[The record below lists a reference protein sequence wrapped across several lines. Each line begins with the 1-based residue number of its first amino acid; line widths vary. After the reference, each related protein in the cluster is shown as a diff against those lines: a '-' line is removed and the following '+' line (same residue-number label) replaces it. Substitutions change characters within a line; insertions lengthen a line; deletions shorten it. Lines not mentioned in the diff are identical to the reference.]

1 MYRRCYAI
9 RRDREICV
17 VEINSE
23 NEMVNL
29 TVSPRMRLA
38 IVFATVAIIVAVGA
52 WLWQATTDRQRQLVY
67 EIPPGTA
74 TRLAAGEEVNIFPST
89 IVIDLRQYDTLVIQ
103 NNDSAVVTIGPF
115 RIVPGQRFVQRYW
128 GPGTY
133 ELICSV
139 HQGEQLRIEVR

>member
-1 MYRRCYAI
+1 MMNVQLSA
-9 RRDREICV
+9 
-17 VEINSE
+17 
-23 NEMVNL
+23 
-29 TVSPRMRLA
+29 RMRITILLVTTAA
-38 IVFATVAIIVAVGA
+38 IVAAGL
-52 WLWQATTDRQRQLVY
+52 WLWQATSNQQRQLVF

-74 TRLAAGEEVNIFPST
+74 ARLAAGEEVTIFPST

-103 NNDSAVVTIGPF
+103 NNDSAEVTIGPF